1 MRRVVLGIL
10 LVTSLFCVQQAS
22 AQVSIGVGVGPRFGV
37 GGMGYG
43 RPMGRRQQKPKDQPK
58 FTPIV
63 HLSFGYGFPN
73 LDVYQMASLFNYSR
87 GTSTQTGP
95 ITGAIDIQYSPTASA
110 GIMVTHGQVSAPY
123 YDYNNPSGPP
133 VMYGSLDNWSIM
145 ANFVRY
151 MPASP
156 SFSGY
161 FRTAIGVNIWNQ
173 NYTDGSGNKL
183 AFDQPSLLAY
193 QIGIGGKLKITKNSS
208 LFMEAGYGKYILHGG
223 LSFKL

>member
-1 MRRVVLGIL
+1 
-10 LVTSLFCVQQAS
+10 
-22 AQVSIGVGVGPRFGV
+22 
-37 GGMGYG
+37 
-43 RPMGRRQQKPKDQPK
+43 
-58 FTPIV
+58 
-63 HLSFGYGFPN
+63 
-73 LDVYQMASLFNYSR
+73 
-87 GTSTQTGP
+87 
-95 ITGAIDIQYSPTASA
+95 
-110 GIMVTHGQVSAPY
+110 
-123 YDYNNPSGPP
+123 
-133 VMYGSLDNWSIM
+133 
-145 ANFVRY
+145 